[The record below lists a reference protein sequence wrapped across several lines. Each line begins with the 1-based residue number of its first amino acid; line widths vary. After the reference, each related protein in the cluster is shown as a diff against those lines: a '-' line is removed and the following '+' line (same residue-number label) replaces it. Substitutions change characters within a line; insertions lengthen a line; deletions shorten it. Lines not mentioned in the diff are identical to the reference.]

1 MVDEQI
7 VNKVMKFEEI
17 VQKIGVLSVHGSTQV
32 EVASL
37 GINSREVSK
46 GQCFVAM
53 RGTQIDG
60 HTFIADA
67 AAKGATAIIC
77 EQLPD
82 TLSPNVCY
90 AVVKSTDT
98 AVGQAAAIFYGNPS
112 RMLKLVGVTGTN
124 GKTTTATLLYNL
136 FSALGHKVGLIST
149 VVYKVDEK
157 EVEATHTTPD
167 AITLQ
172 KIMSEMVES
181 GCSYCFMEVSS
192 HAIVQRR
199 IEGLHFVGGIFSNIT
214 HDHLDYHKTFDE
226 YLKAKKKFFDELP
239 SEAFALTNA
248 DEKNG
253 RVMVQNTKAAVK
265 TYGLYTLSDFK
276 CRMVEQHLD
285 GMLLDINGTEFW
297 TTLIGDFNAYNI
309 CAIYGAAVL
318 LGAPK
323 EEVMRIISTLRS
335 VAGRFE
341 YVKSATGITAIVDY
355 AHTPDALTNVIDTI
369 NRLRI
374 GGQKLITVV
383 GCGGNR
389 DRTKRPIMA
398 KVATENSD
406 TTLLTS
412 DNPRNEKPEDIL
424 AEMYEGVSITAR
436 KKTLTITDR
445 REAIKTAVM
454 MAGKD
459 DIILVA
465 GKGHESYQIIGSE
478 KHHFD
483 DKETIREMFKEL
495 EK

>member
-1 MVDEQI
+1 M
-7 VNKVMKFEEI
+7 
-17 VQKIGVLSVHGSTQV
+17 HGNPQA
-32 EVASL
+32 EVGSL
-37 GINSREVSK
+37 GINSREVSA
-46 GQCFVAM
+46 GQCFIAIK
-53 RGTQIDG
+53 GTQIDG
-60 HTFIADA
+60 HAFIADA
-67 AAKGATAIIC
+67 VAKGATAVIC

-82 TLSPNVCY
+82 ALAPNVCY
-90 AVVKSTDT
+90 AVVGNTDV
-98 AVGQAAAIFYGNPS
+98 AVGLAAATFYGNPS
-112 RMLKLVGVTGTN
+112 RKLKLVGITGTN
-124 GKTTTATLLYNL
+124 GKTTTATLLYDL
-136 FSALGHKVGLIST
+136 FRKLGYKVGLIST
-149 VVYKVDEK
+149 VVYKIDDK

-181 GCSYCFMEVSS
+181 GCAYCFMEVSS

-199 IEGLHFVGGIFSNIT
+199 IEGLHFAGGIFSNIT
-214 HDHLDYHKTFDE
+214 HDHLDYHKTFEE

-239 SEAFALTNA
+239 QSAFALTNA

-253 RVMVQNTKAAVK
+253 KVMVQNTRAEVK

-276 CRMVEQHLD
+276 CRIVEQHLD

-318 LGAPK
+318 LGAPAD
-323 EEVMRIISTLRS
+323 EVVRLISLLHS

-355 AHTPDALTNVIDTI
+355 AHTPDALVNVIGTI
-369 NRLRI
+369 NRLRL

-389 DRTKRPIMA
+389 DKTKRPIMA
-398 KVATENSD
+398 KVATESSD
-406 TTLLTS
+406 TTILTS
-412 DNPRNEKPEDIL
+412 DNPRKEKPEDIL
-424 AEMYEGVSITAR
+424 AEMYAGVELAAR

-454 MAGKD
+454 MAGKE

-465 GKGHESYQIIGSE
+465 GKGHENYQIIGSE

-483 DKETIREMFKEL
+483 DKETLREMFKEL

>member
-1 MVDEQI
+1 
-7 VNKVMKFEEI
+7 MKFEKI
-17 VQKIGVLSVHGSTQV
+17 VQHIGALEVHGNSQV
-32 EVASL
+32 EITSL
-37 GINSREVSK
+37 GINSREVSN

-67 AAKGATAIIC
+67 ISKGAAAIIC
-77 EQLPD
+77 EQLPAM
-82 TLSPNVCY
+82 LMPNVCY
-90 AVVKSTDT
+90 ALVKSTDT
-98 AVGQAAAIFYGNPS
+98 AVGQAASAFYDNPS
-112 RMLKLVGVTGTN
+112 RKLKLVGITGTN
-124 GKTTTATLLYNL
+124 GKTTTATLLYTL
-136 FSALGHKVGLIST
+136 FRALGNKVGLIST
-149 VVYKVDEK
+149 VVYKIDDREI
-157 EVEATHTTPD
+157 EATHTTPD

-172 KIMSEMVES
+172 KIMSEMVAS
-181 GCSYCFMEVSS
+181 GCTYCFMEVSS
-192 HAIVQRR
+192 HSIVQRR
-199 IEGLHFVGGIFSNIT
+199 IEGLHFVGGVFSNIT
-214 HDHLDYHKTFDE
+214 HDHLDYHKTFEE

-239 SEAFALTNA
+239 QSAFALTNA

-253 RVMVQNTKAAVK
+253 KVMVQNTKAEIK
-265 TYGLYTLSDFK
+265 TYGLYTMSDFK
-276 CRMVEQHLD
+276 CRIVEQHLD

-309 CAIYGAAVL
+309 CAIYGTAIL

-323 EEVMRIISTLRS
+323 DEVVRIISTLHS

-355 AHTPDALTNVIDTI
+355 AHTPDALVNVIGTI

-374 GGQKLITVV
+374 SGQKLITVV

-398 KVATENSD
+398 KAATENSD
-406 TTLLTS
+406 TTILTS

-424 AEMYEGVSITAR
+424 TEMYAGVGITER

-454 MAGKD
+454 LAGKE

-465 GKGHESYQIIGSE
+465 GKGHENYQIIGSE

-483 DKETIREMFKEL
+483 DKETLREMFQEL
-495 EK
+495 GK

>member
-1 MVDEQI
+1 MF
-7 VNKVMKFEEI
+7 FENI
-17 VQKIGVLSVHGSTQV
+17 LQHINALSVHGSAQV
-32 EVASL
+32 DISSIGV
-37 GINSREVSK
+37 NSREACA

-53 RGTQIDG
+53 RGTQVDG

-67 AAKGATAIIC
+67 IAKGAAAIIC
-77 EQLPD
+77 EQLPSE
-82 TLSPNVCY
+82 LLPAVCY
-90 AVVKSTDT
+90 AVVKSSDI
-98 AVGQAAAIFYGNPS
+98 ALGQATATFYGNPS
-112 RMLKLVGVTGTN
+112 TELKLVGITGTN
-124 GKTTTATLLYNL
+124 GKTTTATLLYKL
-136 FSALGHKVGLIST
+136 FKALGHKVGLIST
-149 VVYKVDEK
+149 VSYIVDEK
-157 EVEATHTTPD
+157 VVESTHTTPD

-172 KIMSEMVES
+172 KIMREMVDC
-181 GCSYCFMEVSS
+181 GCTYCFMEVSS
-192 HAIVQRR
+192 HAVVQRR
-199 IEGLHFVGGIFSNIT
+199 IEGLHFVGGIFSNLT
-214 HDHLDYHKTFDE
+214 HDHLDYHKTFEE

-239 SEAFALTNA
+239 PQAFALTNV

-253 RVMVQNTKAAVK
+253 RVMVQNTRAKVSA
-265 TYGLYTLSDFK
+265 YGLYTLSDFK
-276 CRMVEQHLD
+276 CRIVEQHLD

-297 TTLIGDFNAYNI
+297 TTLIGDFNAYNL
-309 CAIYGAAVL
+309 CAIYGAAIL
-318 LGAPK
+318 LGAKK
-323 EEVMRIISTLRS
+323 EEVLRIISTLHS

-341 YVKSATGITAIVDY
+341 YVKSATGTTAIVDY
-355 AHTPDALTNVIDTI
+355 AHTPDALVNVIETI

-406 TTLLTS
+406 TTILTS

-465 GKGHESYQIIGSE
+465 GKGHENYQIIGNE

-483 DKETIREMFKEL
+483 DKETLRTMFKEL